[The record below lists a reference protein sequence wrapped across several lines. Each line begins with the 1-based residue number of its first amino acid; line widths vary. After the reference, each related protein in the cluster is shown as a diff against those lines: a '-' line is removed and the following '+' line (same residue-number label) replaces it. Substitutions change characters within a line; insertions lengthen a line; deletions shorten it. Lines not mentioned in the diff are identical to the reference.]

1 MQNLN
6 IKMENYK
13 SKFKNELKKRGTT
26 NHTNNTNAV
35 LILTLL
41 EAEDNFAFESVILLF
56 KF

>member
-1 MQNLN
+1 
-6 IKMENYK
+6 MENYK